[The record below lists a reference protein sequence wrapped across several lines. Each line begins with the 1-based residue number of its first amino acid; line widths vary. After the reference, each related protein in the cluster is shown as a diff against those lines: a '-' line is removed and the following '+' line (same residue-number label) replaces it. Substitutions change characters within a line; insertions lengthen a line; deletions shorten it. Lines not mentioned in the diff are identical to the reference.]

1 MSLKSA
7 AALSIVALLAAAGV
21 ARADIVHFAATLTG
35 KDEVPPNSSAAT
47 GQVTAELETTE
58 RTLAYRA
65 TYKDLSGPATMAH
78 FHGPAAP
85 GANAPPVITVGDKA
99 KLPIGGSVRLT
110 PQEADD
116 LLAGKWYFNVHTAA
130 NPSGEIRGQLKEVG
144 R

>member
-7 AALSIVALLAAAGV
+7 AALSIVALLAAGGV
-21 ARADIVHFAATLTG
+21 ARADIVHFAATLSG
-35 KDEVPPNSSAAT
+35 KDEVPANASNGS

-78 FHGPAAP
+78 FHGPAAQ
-85 GANAPPVITVGDKA
+85 GANAPPIVMIPDA

-110 PQEADD
+110 DAEMAD

-130 NPSGEIRGQLKEVG
+130 NPGGEIRGQVKEVG

>member
-7 AALSIVALLAAAGV
+7 AALSIIALLAAGGV
-21 ARADIVHFAATLTG
+21 ARAEIIHFAATLSG
-35 KDEVPPNSSAAT
+35 KDEVPPNASNGS

-85 GANAPPVITVGDKA
+85 GANAPPVVVVPDNA
-99 KLPIGGSVRLT
+99 RLPIGGSVRLSE
-110 PQEADD
+110 QEMED

-130 NPSGEIRGQLKEVG
+130 HPGGEIRGQLKEVG